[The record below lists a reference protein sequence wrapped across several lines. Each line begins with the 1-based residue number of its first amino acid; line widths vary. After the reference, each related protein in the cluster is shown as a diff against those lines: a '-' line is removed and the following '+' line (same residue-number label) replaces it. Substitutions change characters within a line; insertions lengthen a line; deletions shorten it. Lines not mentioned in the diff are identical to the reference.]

1 MQQLP
6 EVLRTE
12 LDQAPIE
19 TLVTELQEAQE
30 YLQAPAEALEQALP
44 TEEAQAV
51 QIIIEVPTADLL
63 QEHIHLQQAGLLVA
77 TQEAVAQQQEVLAL
91 EAALLQPLEAL
102 AVDLVVAE
110 VIDLQ
115 AVLLEVAALLLQEAA
130 VALLDH
136 HLAVA
141 EVVVEEIKLRFKF

>member
-1 MQQLP
+1 M
-6 EVLRTE
+6 
-12 LDQAPIE
+12 
-19 TLVTELQEAQE
+19 
-30 YLQAPAEALEQALP
+30 
-44 TEEAQAV
+44 
-51 QIIIEVPTADLL
+51 
-63 QEHIHLQQAGLLVA
+63 
-77 TQEAVAQQQEVLAL
+77 
-91 EAALLQPLEAL
+91 
-102 AVDLVVAE
+102 AE